1 MNKFIT
7 ILAIVSSLPL
17 MIHAQ
22 KIGVKTNLLYGGY
35 TYTPNLGIELALS
48 EKTTL
53 DLGVGYNPWNLD
65 KKGERKNVHWLAE
78 AEFRYW
84 LCQRFNGH
92 FLGAHLLGT
101 QYNINNQKLP
111 LLFGENSEDHRY
123 EGFAVGG
130 GLSYG
135 YHWILGNRWNLEATL
150 GLGYARMNYDKFR
163 CTTCGEKIGNEHRNY
178 WGPTKAGISIIYLI
192 K

>member
-1 MNKFIT
+1 M
-7 ILAIVSSLPL
+7 LAIVSSLPL
-17 MIHAQ
+17 IIHAQ

-48 EKTTL
+48 QKTTL

-92 FLGAHLLGT
+92 FFGAHLLGT

-111 LLFGENSEDHRY
+111 LLFGEDSKDHRY
-123 EGFAVGG
+123 EGYAVGG

-135 YHWILGNRWNLEATL
+135 YHWI
-150 GLGYARMNYDKFR
+150 
-163 CTTCGEKIGNEHRNY
+163 H
-178 WGPTKAGISIIYLI
+178 
-192 K
+192 